1 MDLGFKKVIDN
12 GDGNSL
18 IYAALIAA
26 MVANAVPTVA
36 DGWYFSLQQK
46 WKQQLEEGK
55 ITPEQY
61 WTRDIGHYYTITAG
75 YYGIVLLSML
85 ALNKNSFSTNSK
97 ILLGI
102 LGGGLVIGVGMKN
115 VKKDKEI
122 EELRKSLKNN
132 KGTEKSFNGSEQ
144 ITCTNCGWKWNTSDS
159 KASDKYTC
167 HKCGKI
173 NEPYKPFTANEETFW
188 NNAFDNK

>member
-36 DGWYFSLQQK
+36 DGLYFSLQQK
-46 WKQQLEEGK
+46 WKQQLEDGK

-61 WTRDIGHYYTITAG
+61 WARDIGHYYTITAG
-75 YYGIVLLSML
+75 YYGIVLLAML

-102 LGGGLVIGVGMKN
+102 LGGGLVIGVGMQN

-122 EELRKSLKNN
+122 QALRNSIKK
-132 KGTEKSFNGSEQ
+132 
-144 ITCTNCGWKWNTSDS
+144 
-159 KASDKYTC
+159 
-167 HKCGKI
+167 
-173 NEPYKPFTANEETFW
+173 
-188 NNAFDNK
+188 

>member
-75 YYGIVLLSML
+75 YYGIILLAML

-102 LGGGLVIGVGMKN
+102 LGGGLVIGVGMQN

-122 EELRKSLKNN
+122 QELRNSIKK
-132 KGTEKSFNGSEQ
+132 
-144 ITCTNCGWKWNTSDS
+144 
-159 KASDKYTC
+159 
-167 HKCGKI
+167 
-173 NEPYKPFTANEETFW
+173 
-188 NNAFDNK
+188 